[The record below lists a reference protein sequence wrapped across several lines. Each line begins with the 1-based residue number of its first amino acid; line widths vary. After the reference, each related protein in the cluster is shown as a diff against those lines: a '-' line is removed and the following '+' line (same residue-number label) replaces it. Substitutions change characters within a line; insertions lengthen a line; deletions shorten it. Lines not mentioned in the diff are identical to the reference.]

1 MPEVMDCEVDWV
13 RVMVPQAPVGAT
25 TVGRSG
31 FGTSKVELE
40 NDWANASGALKAV
53 AASTK
58 AMALIGFGMI

>member
-1 MPEVMDCEVDWV
+1 
-13 RVMVPQAPVGAT
+13 VMVPQAPVGAT